1 MTITQMRP
9 GTQAPQGRVVPAS
22 GAAYW
27 LSAALALV
35 SAVGGAV
42 TFFVPGVLT
51 GPAAMNGSA
60 RGTAFVLLFVAVP
73 LMAGA
78 MWAAARGSVRAVLAW
93 LGAVGY
99 VLYNSVMF
107 LFATPFN
114 RLFPVYVA
122 MLSLALWT
130 VIALLSVLDRTTMRS
145 RFLPSLPARGIAVY
159 VWVIVALNAL
169 AWLGRIVP
177 ALFTATPTDLLDGTG
192 LTTNPVY
199 VQDLAFWL
207 PLMAVA
213 AIWLWRRQTWGFV
226 AVGSV
231 LALWVLESI
240 GVAVDQWFGQAADP
254 ASTVA
259 SATMVWAFALLALV
273 GTVPLVLFYRNV
285 SEA

>member
-1 MTITQMRP
+1 
-9 GTQAPQGRVVPAS
+9 
-22 GAAYW
+22 
-27 LSAALALV
+27 
-35 SAVGGAV
+35 
-42 TFFVPGVLT
+42 
-51 GPAAMNGSA
+51 
-60 RGTAFVLLFVAVP
+60 
-73 LMAGA
+73 
-78 MWAAARGSVRAVLAW
+78 
-93 LGAVGY
+93 
-99 VLYNSVMF
+99 MF

-114 RLFPVYVA
+114 RLFLVYVA

-130 VIALLSVLDRTTMRS
+130 VIALLSVLDRMTMRP

-177 ALFTATPTDLLDGTG
+177 ALFAATPTDLLDGTG

-226 AVGSV
+226 VVGSV

-259 SATMVWAFALLALV
+259 SATMVWVFALLALV